1 MLFFLSSALLFSFV
15 TAGVRP
21 SQAIGVR
28 GQLLCNGLPA
38 SDVLVKLYDHDT
50 FTLDDLIAKGKTN
63 YDGFFEISGHEHEI
77 TRITPKLNVYHDCD
91 DIWPCQRKFSIYIP
105 KDYIT
110 SGKYALDFY
119 NIGTIELAGE
129 IDGEERDC
137 FHKK

>member
-1 MLFFLSSALLFSFV
+1 MVLKMLFLLSILVLFSYV
-15 TAGVRP
+15 NAGVRP

-28 GQLLCNGLPA
+28 GQLL
-38 SDVLVKLYDHDT
+38 S
-50 FTLDDLIAKGKTN
+50 FTLDDLIARGKTN
-63 YDGFFEISGHEHEI
+63 FDGFFEISGHEHEI
-77 TRITPKLNVYHDCD
+77 SRITPKLNVYHDCD
-91 DIWPCQRKFSIYIP
+91 DVWPCQRKFSIYIP

-129 IDGEERDC
+129 IDGESRDC